1 MFEPLFNSYDSM
13 LHMTDISPRKTSLYK
28 KSSIFSG
35 TKIMGQNEA
44 HYPNGNKLNFFR
56 PCVKKHIY
64 KIANIRF
71 LLKLQMKR

>member
-56 PCVKKHIY
+56 PCVKKHI
-64 KIANIRF
+64 
-71 LLKLQMKR
+71 